1 MAGRGVT
8 GKVED
13 KRDKVQRCPDRLSA
27 RKYKQKQEF
36 WTSGQEIHIG
46 IKKIRKE
53 ADCACVICACAYIG
67 KHCPSCPLVLKIDW
81 FIETVGD
88 RKCGKI

>member
-13 KRDKVQRCPDRLSA
+13 RRDKIQRCPDRLSA

-46 IKKIRKE
+46 IKK
-53 ADCACVICACAYIG
+53 
-67 KHCPSCPLVLKIDW
+67 
-81 FIETVGD
+81 
-88 RKCGKI
+88 